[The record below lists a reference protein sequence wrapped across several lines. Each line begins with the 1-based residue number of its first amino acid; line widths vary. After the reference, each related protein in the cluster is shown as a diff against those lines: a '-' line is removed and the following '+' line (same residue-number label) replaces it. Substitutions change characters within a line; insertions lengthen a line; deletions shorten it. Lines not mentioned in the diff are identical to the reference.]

1 MLEKVKR
8 KINIFFDDEKTDS
21 AITDMINRGKRYLQD
36 VAGSDALDFDSPTA
50 EQELLLEYCL
60 YDWNEKLLEFK
71 TSYVGELNALRQR
84 EQVKQ
89 NVSEEA

>member
-1 MLEKVKR
+1 MLDKVKR
-8 KINIFFDDEKTDS
+8 KLNIYFDDDGTNS
-21 AITDMINRGKRYLQD
+21 AITDMIDRGKHYLQG
-36 VAGSDALDFDSPTA
+36 VAGSDTLDFDSPTD

-89 NVSEEA
+89 NVSE